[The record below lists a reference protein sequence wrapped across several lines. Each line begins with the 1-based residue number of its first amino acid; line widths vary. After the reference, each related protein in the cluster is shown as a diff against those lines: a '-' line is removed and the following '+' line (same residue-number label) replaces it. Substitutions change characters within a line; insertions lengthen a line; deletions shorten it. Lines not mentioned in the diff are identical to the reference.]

1 MSASTVRLPVLPA
14 RPTIRMGRAGSVLLL
29 VGAFITGL
37 VLLLL
42 INTVMAQNSFVLQ
55 RAQQQVTE
63 LENRE
68 QILLQQVTA
77 AQSPESL
84 QRAAKRLGMV
94 PVAAPVFLRLADG
107 KVLGLEIPAE
117 APAQTPTGDRGP
129 LTPAD
134 PVPSTVPSAGVPTE
148 SVATTTDRGAVSAP
162 IVVSGSANAPANSPA
177 KAPTAANGQGS
188 GKGTA
193 VAPAKP
199 VKEPKSTKKE
209 AAGTSRTKGN
219 PPPSDAN
226 LTETNRP

>member
-1 MSASTVRLPVLPA
+1 MLPA
-14 RPTIRMGRAGSVLLL
+14 RPKIRMGGAGSALLL
-29 VGAFITGL
+29 IGAFLGGL

-55 RAQQQVTE
+55 RAEQQVTE

-68 QILLQQVTA
+68 QVLLQQVTA

-84 QRAAKRLGMV
+84 QRAATRLGMV

-107 KVLGLEIPAE
+107 KVLGKEIPAQ
-117 APAQTPTGDRGP
+117 ASVQAPTGDRGP

-134 PVPSTVPSAGVPTE
+134 PVQPAPAIAGVPSGSTAP
-148 SVATTTDRGAVSAP
+148 STAPSTGTGTGTVSAP
-162 IVVSGSANAPANSPA
+162 TAVSGSGNAPAKSTPA
-177 KAPTAANGQGS
+177 TPGTTTKGQGTGKATAA
-188 GKGTA
+188 
-193 VAPAKP
+193 VPAKP
-199 VKEPKSTKKE
+199 TKKPS
-209 AAGTSRTKGN
+209 ATKQGTTGTTRTQGN